1 MTTAFR
7 STCVLLLGLTLWPTT
22 ILVAQSESSEPAR
35 LRSVARE
42 LMTSARY
49 AALITVDSTGAAQ
62 ARTIDPFAPDD
73 AMVVWFATN
82 PRTRKVAEITRDPR
96 VTLYYFSTQHLGYV
110 TLRGRARLVNDPVEK
125 QRRWK
130 PEWAAFYPDR
140 ERDYLLVVV
149 TPERLEIV
157 SPAQGI
163 VGDSLTWR
171 PPTYLIPRQLQAR
184 L

>member
-1 MTTAFR
+1 MMTAFR
-7 STCVLLLGLTLWPTT
+7 CISALLLGLLWPTAF
-22 ILVAQSESSEPAR
+22 LPAQSGASDPGR

-42 LMTSARY
+42 LMIAARY

-62 ARTIDPFAPDD
+62 ARTMDPFAPDE

-96 VTLYYFSTQHLGYV
+96 VTLYYFSTQHGGYV

-125 QRRWK
+125 ERRWK
-130 PEWAAFYPDR
+130 AEWAAFYPDR

-157 SPAQGI
+157 SPGQGI

-171 PPTYLIPRQLQAR
+171 PPTYVVPRGKEPL
-184 L
+184 

>member
-1 MTTAFR
+1 MMTAFR
-7 STCVLLLGLTLWPTT
+7 CTCALFLGLTLGSTSA
-22 ILVAQSESSEPAR
+22 LVAQPAASDQAR
-35 LRSVARE
+35 IRSVARE
-42 LMTSARY
+42 LMIAARY
-49 AALITVDSTGAAQ
+49 AALITVDSTGATQ

-82 PRTRKVAEITRDPR
+82 PRTRKVAEITRDSR
-96 VTLYYFSTQHLGYV
+96 VTLYYFSTQHGGYV
-110 TLRGRARLVNDPVEK
+110 TLRGRARLVDDPLEK

-130 PEWAAFYPDR
+130 PEWAPFYPDR

-157 SPAQGI
+157 SPGQGI

-171 PPTYLIPRQLQAR
+171 PPTVMVPPEHQERQ
-184 L
+184 